1 MPGSPL
7 VHVLARYAIIGAPQ
21 GVFQAAVADIQEELE
36 ARPHLEHPTV
46 RWDSD
51 RQWCSVEVGAYTLP
65 EQVEAAAYDDL
76 SDAVVAVV
84 PAWDTVRI
92 QFLDARPLE

>member
-1 MPGSPL
+1 MPGRPL
-7 VHVLARYAIIGAPQ
+7 VHVLARYAIIGAPP
-21 GVFQAAVADIQEELE
+21 GVVQAAVADIQEELE
-36 ARPHLEHPTV
+36 ARPHLEHPVV

-65 EQVEAAAYDDL
+65 EHIEAAAYDDL

-84 PAWDTVRI
+84 SAWDTLRI
-92 QFLDARPLE
+92 QFLGAQALE